1 MDSPYCHNFFSLRKT
16 VRPIRGMGIL
26 TGHDFMIEL
35 QTKESRP
42 SREVQYMRPN
52 TQVISTYTQVYMA
65 FYDHNTRNI

>member
-26 TGHDFMIEL
+26 TEHDFMIEL

-42 SREVQYMRPN
+42 SREVQYM
-52 TQVISTYTQVYMA
+52 
-65 FYDHNTRNI
+65 